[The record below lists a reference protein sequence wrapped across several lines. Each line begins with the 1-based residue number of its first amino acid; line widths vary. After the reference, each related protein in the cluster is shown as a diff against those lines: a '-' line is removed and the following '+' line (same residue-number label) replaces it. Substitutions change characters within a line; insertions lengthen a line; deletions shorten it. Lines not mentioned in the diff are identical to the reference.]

1 MSGGEVEMGRIR
13 SREGLIGQGR
23 FDFIFKH
30 EHLLCAPGLGVGVT
44 NVNKILVNSQ
54 KMRQLLLSRVNLRRF
69 YGGDDTGVPLKQ
81 EQGFTM

>member
-1 MSGGEVEMGRIR
+1 MNGGEVEMGRIR

-23 FDFIFKH
+23 FIFKH
-30 EHLLCAPGLGVGVT
+30 EHLLCAPGLGVGGT

-54 KMRQLLLSRVNLRRF
+54 RMRQLLLSRANLGRF
-69 YGGDDTGVPLKQ
+69 YGGDDIGVPLKK